1 MKNKQKFIS
10 IEKIEIII
18 NSILKI
24 SDEDLDAI
32 DSKIDEKSKQ
42 KRIRKWFFR
51 ELYPMY
57 KAWFVSKKV
66 EKIRITGLA
75 E

>member
-1 MKNKQKFIS
+1 M
-10 IEKIEIII
+10 EKIEIKI

-42 KRIRKWFFR
+42 KRIRKWFV
-51 ELYPMY
+51 
-57 KAWFVSKKV
+57 ANKKV
-66 EKIRITGLA
+66 QKIRISRLA